1 MPIGGELG
9 IQTGEYWAFRPGT
22 ALPLQRALILN
33 PGLHYEASIR
43 IRLID
48 DPAVVELWTT
58 RAKLPCKW
66 VDLEEYLRSHP
77 DVPRGY
83 PQTPE
88 PPAQPDPGA
97 VRLAFTANELRS
109 IVHDEVIH
117 ALGSRKVAYT
127 LKEAAIATGVSVSM
141 IQAAVKMNRLVA
153 HYAGTK
159 PLFTPDAL
167 RAWVDSLPDE
177 PWKITYR

>member
-1 MPIGGELG
+1 MGGELG
-9 IQTGEYWAFRPGT
+9 IQTGEHWAFRAGT

-33 PGLHYEASIR
+33 PGLYYEASIR

-66 VDLEEYLRSHP
+66 KDLDEYLETHP

-88 PPAQPDPGA
+88 PPEQPDPGA
-97 VRLAFTANELRS
+97 VRMAFTANELRS
-109 IVHDEVIH
+109 IIHDELVN
-117 ALGSRKVAYT
+117 ALGSQKIAYT
-127 LKEAAIATGVSVSM
+127 LREAAIATGVSVTT
-141 IQAAVKMNRLVA
+141 IAAAVKMNRLVA
-153 HYAGTK
+153 NYVGTK
-159 PLFTPDAL
+159 PLFTPEAL
-167 RAWVDSLPDE
+167 KAWVETLPDE
-177 PWKITYR
+177 PWKVTYR